1 MKILKKIAPKT
12 LYGRFLLITT
22 IPIIVLQLVISY
34 IFYENHWNSMSRN
47 MASSLS
53 GEVAL
58 VVDAFSFADN
68 EQRDKIII
76 TTKALMDLDI
86 DFTNDKILDK
96 HSYTKPEHL
105 KYKSSLQRFF
115 KNPVTVTYD
124 KEQKKIITQ
133 ILISDGT
140 LIIKASHK
148 RLASPTTYI
157 FIMWMVGTAILLLGI
172 AILFIR
178 GQIRSIIR
186 LARAAEKFGK
196 GQDSPDFKPQG
207 AKEIRL
213 AAVAFIQMRERIKR
227 LLNRRTQM
235 LAGVS
240 HDLRTPLTRMKLQLQ
255 LMKQNSDTKA
265 LKEDVSEMEK
275 MLEGYLDFARGEP
288 EEKTISITVSD
299 FFNDFLSS
307 YRNQSAH
314 IKNNISSNKEIKIRP
329 QSLRRAFSNIID
341 NALHYGTNTDLQ
353 TEITK
358 DNQISIIIDDDGIG
372 IDENQ
377 YENVFQAFYRV
388 DSSRNNKTGGV
399 GLGLSITRD
408 IINRHGGDIKLG
420 KSPQGGLRVIVT
432 LPL

>member
-1 MKILKKIAPKT
+1 
-12 LYGRFLLITT
+12 
-22 IPIIVLQLVISY
+22 
-34 IFYENHWNSMSRN
+34 

-58 VVDAFSFADN
+58 VVDAFSFASN

-76 TTKALMDLDI
+76 TTKSLMDLDI
-86 DFTNDKILDK
+86 DFSSDQILDK
-96 HSYTKPEHL
+96 HSYTEPEHV

-115 KNPVTVTYD
+115 KNPVSVTFD
-124 KEQKKIITQ
+124 EEKKKIVTK
-133 ILISDGT
+133 ILISDGL

-186 LARAAEKFGK
+186 LARAAERFGK

-207 AKEIRL
+207 AREIRL
-213 AAVAFIQMRERIKR
+213 AALAFIQMRERIKR

-265 LKEDVSEMEK
+265 LQEDVTEMEK

-288 EEKTISITVSD
+288 DEKTTSVTVSN
-299 FFNDFLSS
+299 FFNELLSS
-307 YRNQSAH
+307 YRNHSSH
-314 IKNNISSNKEIKIRP
+314 INNNVSSNAEINIRP
-329 QSLRRAFSNIID
+329 QSIRRAFSNIID
-341 NALHYGTNTDLQ
+341 NALHYGTNIIIH
-353 TEITK
+353 TEKAK

-372 IDENQ
+372 IDHNQ
-377 YENVFQAFYRV
+377 YNNVFQAFYRV

-408 IINRHGGDIKLG
+408 IINRHGGDIKLD
-420 KSPQGGLRVIVT
+420 KSPQDGLRVIVT